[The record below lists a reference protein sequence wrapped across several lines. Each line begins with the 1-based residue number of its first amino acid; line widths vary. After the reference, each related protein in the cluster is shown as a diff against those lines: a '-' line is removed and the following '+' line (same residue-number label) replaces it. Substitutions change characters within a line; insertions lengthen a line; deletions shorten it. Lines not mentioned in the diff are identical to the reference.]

1 LKLLTHLAAVTT
13 VALAITVGI
22 ESVQAAPAAN
32 IRQQRKLQRQNAR
45 AAAAA
50 AAAESPT
57 PAQPKITPPTTA
69 PTKIVAGQHQ
79 PSAVATEIDRLID
92 ERLAAENVPAS
103 PLADDAEFIRRAYLD
118 ITGRVPNAAAVNAF
132 LTTTDPTKRARLI
145 DDLLAMPQFGSSFA
159 GIWRRVLVPPDANQ
173 NKAPN
178 YAAFEAW
185 MAQRFNQ
192 NAPWDQTV
200 RALLMAEGPVT
211 ESPQAIFY
219 IANADAKSFPQADI
233 LTRTTSQAFMGVQ
246 LQCAQCHDHPFNTQW
261 KQSDFWG
268 MAAFFGRVQNTAAGG
283 NGAAG
288 AATIVE
294 KLQQKAGRK
303 GKPTARV
310 NANGSIVIPEESFHN
325 VGTVIPAKFPAGV
338 QPSLGD
344 VPQLRPAFAAWLTA
358 PDNKYFGPCIANRF
372 WEHFMGRG
380 IVNPVDDFNPDNK
393 PSHPELLAMLAQEF
407 VQSGFD
413 IKHLVR
419 CICNSRAYQR
429 SSVPVEG
436 NKGGENTLFARM
448 EIKVLSP
455 EALADSLEVAL
466 ESRAVMPAGGVAMI
480 RPAAKKGGYP
490 ANTPRDHFVNF
501 FNTKEEGA
509 EAGDY
514 SYGIPQ
520 ALMLMNQVQ
529 FNNGAAV
536 VDRLVKTAPLR
547 ERVIEQLYLATLSRK
562 PAPEEMKQSLAYV
575 NKQKTPREGYNGLL
589 WTLVNRSEFVLN
601 H

>member
-1 LKLLTHLAAVTT
+1 MKLLTHLAAITAVG
-13 VALAITVGI
+13 LAITCTI
-22 ESVQAAPAAN
+22 ESVQGAPAAN

-45 AAAAA
+45 AAT
-50 AAAESPT
+50 AESPT
-57 PAQPKITPPTTA
+57 PAQPKATAPTTA
-69 PTKIVAGQHQ
+69 PTKIVPGQHQ
-79 PSAVATEIDRLID
+79 PSAIATEIDRLID

-103 PLADDAEFIRRAYLD
+103 PLADDAEFIRRTYLD
-118 ITGRVPNAAAVNAF
+118 ITGRVPSAAAVTAF
-132 LTTTDPTKRARLI
+132 LTTTDPAKRSRLI
-145 DDLLAMPQFGSSFA
+145 DELLATPQFGASFA

-173 NKAPN
+173 NKPPN
-178 YAAFEAW
+178 YAALEAW
-185 MAQRFNQ
+185 MAQHFNQ
-192 NAPWDQTV
+192 NVPWDQTV
-200 RALLMAEGPVT
+200 RALLMAEGSVA
-211 ESPQAIFY
+211 ESPPAIFY

-294 KLQQKAGRK
+294 RLQQKAGRK
-303 GKPTARV
+303 GKPTAKV

-325 VGTVIPAKFPAGV
+325 VGTVIPAKFPGGA
-338 QPSLGD
+338 QPSLSD

-358 PDNKYFGPCIANRF
+358 PNNKYFGPCIANRF

-380 IVNPVDDFNPDNK
+380 MVNPVDDFNPDNK
-393 PSHPELLAMLAQEF
+393 PSHPELLAILAQEF

-466 ESRAVMPAGGVAMI
+466 EGRATMPTGGVAMI
-480 RPAAKKGGYP
+480 RPAAKKAGGNP

-536 VDRLVKTAPLR
+536 VDRLMKTATPR
-547 ERVIEQLYLATLSRK
+547 ERVVEQLYLATLSRK
-562 PAPEEMKQSLAYV
+562 PAAEEMQQSLAYV
-575 NKQKTPREGYNGLL
+575 MKQKTPREGYNGLL

>member
-1 LKLLTHLAAVTT
+1 LKIFTHLAAVAA
-13 VALAITVGI
+13 VGLAIACGV
-22 ESVQAAPAAN
+22 ESVQGAPAAN
-32 IRQQRKLQRQNAR
+32 IRQQRKIQRQNAK
-45 AAAAA
+45 
-50 AAAESPT
+50 AAAEANSTPA
-57 PAQPKITPPTTA
+57 PAQPKTAPTTA
-69 PTKIVAGQHQ
+69 PVRVAPQIVSGRRE
-79 PSAVATEIDRLID
+79 PMAVAAEIDRLID
-92 ERLAAENVPAS
+92 EQLAAAKVPAS
-103 PLADDAEFIRRAYLD
+103 AMADDAEFIRRAYLD
-118 ITGRVPNAAAVNAF
+118 ITGRVPSASAVAVF
-132 LTTTDPTKRARLI
+132 LSTTDPGKRARLI
-145 DDLLAMPQFGSSFA
+145 DELLAAPQFGSSLA
-159 GIWRRVLVPPDANQ
+159 SIWRRVLVPPDANQ
-173 NKAPN
+173 NKPPN
-178 YAAFEAW
+178 YVAFDAW
-185 MAQRFNQ
+185 MADRFNE
-192 NAPWDQTV
+192 NRPFDQTV
-200 RALLMAEGPVT
+200 RSLLMAEGPVA
-211 ESPQAIFY
+211 ESPQGIFY

-261 KQSDFWG
+261 KQADFWG
-268 MAAFFGRVQNTAAGG
+268 MAAFFGRVQNVAAGG
-283 NGAAG
+283 KGAAG
-288 AATIVE
+288 GASIIE
-294 KLQQKAGRK
+294 KIQQNGAKK
-303 GKPTARV
+303 GKPAAKV
-310 NANGSIVIPEESFHN
+310 VANGSIIIPEESFHN
-325 VGTVIPAKFPAGV
+325 VGTVIPAKFPAGA
-338 QPSLGD
+338 QPSVSD
-344 VPQLRPAFAAWLTA
+344 VPQLRPAFAVWLTA
-358 PDNKYFGPCIANRF
+358 PENKYFGPCIANRF

-380 IVNPVDDFNPDNK
+380 IVNPVDDFNPGNK
-393 PSHPELLAMLAQEF
+393 PSHPELLAALSREF

-419 CICNSRAYQR
+419 CICNSRTYQR

-436 NKGGENTLFARM
+436 NKGENNFFARM

-466 ESRAVMPAGGVAMI
+466 EGRAVMPAAAMM

-536 VDRLVKTAPLR
+536 VDRLVKTAPAR

-562 PAPEEMKQSLAYV
+562 PAADEMKQSLAYIL
-575 NKQKTPREGYNGLL
+575 KQRTPRDGYNGLL

>member
-1 LKLLTHLAAVTT
+1 LKLLTHLAAITAVG
-13 VALAITVGI
+13 LAIACTI

-32 IRQQRKLQRQNAR
+32 IRQQRKLQRQKAR
-45 AAAAA
+45 AV
-50 AAAESPT
+50 AAAESPS
-57 PAQPKITPPTTA
+57 PSQPKVAAPTTA
-69 PTKIVAGQHQ
+69 PANITPPIVTGQRQ
-79 PSAVATEIDRLID
+79 PGAVAAEIDRLTD
-92 ERLAAENVPAS
+92 QRLAAANVPPS
-103 PLADDAEFIRRAYLD
+103 PQADDGEFIRRAYLD
-118 ITGRVPNAAAVNAF
+118 ITGRVPSAASVTAF

-145 DDLLAMPQFGSSFA
+145 DELLASPQFGSSFA

-192 NAPWDQTV
+192 NQPWDQTV
-200 RALLMAEGPVT
+200 RALLMAEGPVAQ
-211 ESPQAIFY
+211 SPQGIFY
-219 IANADAKSFPQADI
+219 IANGDTKGFPQADI

-283 NGAAG
+283 KGAAG
-288 AATIVE
+288 GATIAE
-294 KLQQKAGRK
+294 KLQQKAGKK

-310 NANGSIVIPEESFHN
+310 NANGSIIIPEESFHN
-325 VGTVIPAKFPAGV
+325 VGTVIPAKFPAGA
-338 QPSLGD
+338 QPSLGN
-344 VPQLRPAFAAWLTA
+344 VPELRPAFAAWLTA
-358 PDNKYFGPCIANRF
+358 PDNKFFAPCIANRL

-393 PSHPELLAMLAQEF
+393 PSHPELLALLANEF
-407 VQSGFD
+407 VQSNFD

-429 SSVPVEG
+429 SSVPIEG
-436 NKGGENTLFARM
+436 NGGENKLFARM

-466 ESRAVMPAGGVAMI
+466 EGRAIMPTSGVATI

-536 VDRLVKTAPLR
+536 VDRLVKTAPPR
-547 ERVIEQLYLATLSRK
+547 DRVIEQLYLATLSRK
-562 PAPEEMKQSLAYV
+562 PAPDEMKQSLAYV
-575 NKQKTPREGYNGLL
+575 SKQKAPREGYNGLL

>member
-1 LKLLTHLAAVTT
+1 LKLLTHLAAVTAIGLV
-13 VALAITVGI
+13 VACTI
-22 ESVQAAPAAN
+22 ESAQAAPAAN

-50 AAAESPT
+50 AESPT
-57 PAQPKITPPTTA
+57 PAQPKTTPPTTA

-79 PSAVATEIDRLID
+79 PSAVAADIDRLID
-92 ERLAAENVPAS
+92 QRLSAENVPAS
-103 PLADDAEFIRRAYLD
+103 PIADDAEFIRRAYLD
-118 ITGRVPNAAAVNAF
+118 ITGRVPSAASVTAF
-132 LTTTDPTKRARLI
+132 LTTTDLAKRAHLI
-145 DDLLAMPQFGSSFA
+145 DELLAAPQFGSSFA
-159 GIWRRVLVPPDANQ
+159 GIWRRILVPPDANQ

-185 MAQRFNQ
+185 MADRINQ
-192 NAPWDQTV
+192 NQPWDQTV
-200 RALLMAEGPVT
+200 RALLMAEGPVAQ
-211 ESPQAIFY
+211 SPQGIFY
-219 IANADAKSFPQADI
+219 IANADTKSFPQADI

-283 NGAAG
+283 KGAAG
-288 AATIVE
+288 GATIVE
-294 KLQQKAGRK
+294 KLQQNAGKK

-310 NANGSIVIPEESFHN
+310 NANGSIIIPEESFHN
-325 VGTVIPAKFPAGV
+325 VGTVIPAKFPAGA
-338 QPSLGD
+338 QPSLSN
-344 VPQLRPAFAAWLTA
+344 VPELRPAFAAWLTA
-358 PDNKYFGPCIANRF
+358 PDNKYFSPCIANRF

-393 PSHPELLAMLAQEF
+393 PSHPELLAMLSQEF

-429 SSVPVEG
+429 SSVPIEG
-436 NKGGENTLFARM
+436 NKGGENNLFARM

-466 ESRAVMPAGGVAMI
+466 EGRAIMPTGGAAMI
-480 RPAAKKGGYP
+480 RPAAKKGGGYP

-509 EAGDY
+509 QASDY

-536 VDRLVKTAPLR
+536 LDRLVKTAPPR
-547 ERVIEQLYLATLSRK
+547 ERVVEQLYLATLSRK
-562 PAPEEMKQSLAYV
+562 PAPDEMKQSLAYV
-575 NKQKTPREGYNGLL
+575 SKQKTPREGYNGLL